1 MNIFSGKRY
10 FNDILWEPTY
20 NNNTLPDTGI
30 SNNKIYKYKEHS
42 YGKVKGKG
50 AIFLKI
56 FVTKKLGI
64 EGEFS
69 NAQMIIYLRRH

>member
-1 MNIFSGKRY
+1 MGRY
-10 FNDILWEPTY
+10 IR
-20 NNNTLPDTGI
+20 I
-30 SNNKIYKYKEHS
+30 
-42 YGKVKGKG
+42 KGKG
-50 AIFLKI
+50 FIQAII